1 MSRSKPFQAHLFL
14 SRGGH
19 ALFLRYFRRFIG
31 PYFPEARW
39 ASGPQDLQ
47 GWLEFDCASMAQ
59 NALCINRLDLFAS
72 ERRAERRNVAV
83 PPHEPLRYIEISLR
97 R

>member
-1 MSRSKPFQAHLFL
+1 MW
-14 SRGGH
+14 RGRG
-19 ALFLRYFRRFIG
+19 AMPRIGGRTVRLWPIFLRFS
-31 PYFPEARW
+31 PPHFPEARW
-39 ASGPQDLQ
+39 AWGPQEQ
-47 GWLEFDCASMAQ
+47 RAWVEFDCASMAQ
-59 NALCINRLDLFAS
+59 NAFCINRLDLFAS